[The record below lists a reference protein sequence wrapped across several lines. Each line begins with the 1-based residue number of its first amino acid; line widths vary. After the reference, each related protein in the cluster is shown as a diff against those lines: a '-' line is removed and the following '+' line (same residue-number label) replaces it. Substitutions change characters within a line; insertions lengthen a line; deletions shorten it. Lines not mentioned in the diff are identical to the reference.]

1 METVLKI
8 CQKCGMRIGCCDPDG
23 DIHTGGG
30 CGGELIDT
38 GISTDELFAIRA
50 VSRDEEFLDAMME
63 LKKNDIIEYNL
74 KLSQFKAQTAQQNK
88 GVQPVSNAVRCPKC
102 GSTNIQIVPRKWSVL
117 TGYMTNK
124 TDRVCVNC
132 KHKF

>member
-1 METVLKI
+1 
-8 CQKCGMRIGCCDPDG
+8 MRIGSCEPDG
-23 DIHTGGG
+23 NIHTGGG
-30 CGGELIDT
+30 CGGELRDT
-38 GISTDELFAIRA
+38 GIST
-50 VSRDEEFLDAMME
+50 EEFIVMLKVSNDDEFIDAMIE
-63 LKKNDIIEYNL
+63 LKNKDIIEYNL
-74 KLSQFKAQTAQQNK
+74 KMSQFKAQTAQQNK
-88 GVQPVSNAVRCPKC
+88 DVQPVSNSVRCPRC